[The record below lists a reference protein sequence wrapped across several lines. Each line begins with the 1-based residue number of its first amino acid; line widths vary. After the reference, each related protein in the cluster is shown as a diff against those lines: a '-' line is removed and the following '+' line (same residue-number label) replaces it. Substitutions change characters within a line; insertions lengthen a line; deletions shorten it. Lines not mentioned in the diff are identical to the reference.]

1 MIEIVRIFVTAG
13 DGENARAQET
23 AERMGNQQRIA
34 WIGDDC
40 GELASQSAPAL
51 GLPKQHHAS
60 I

>member
-1 MIEIVRIFVTAG
+1 
-13 DGENARAQET
+13 
-23 AERMGNQQRIA
+23 MGNQQRIA

-40 GELASQSAPAL
+40 GELVSQSVPGL